1 MRIRTMSN
9 GAVRVLVSVAAIPL
23 IIGASY
29 FGKYFFLIFVL
40 AVSLISYYEFS
51 VLIKNKNISPGSPFG
66 LISVALI
73 VLNEYFKIFDNYLL
87 IFLIFALLSANELF
101 RNKGSAIINLGS
113 TMLSVSYV
121 GFFSAAL
128 INIREFYTDDIYLNG
143 GYVIISVLATIWICD
158 SAAYY
163 IGTAF
168 GKHKLFPR
176 ISPNKSWEGAA
187 AGFVF
192 AVVSMVLAKN
202 FIIDFLSW
210 NTVIGIAVVI
220 GVLGQIGDLIESLF
234 KRDAQVKDSS
244 TLIPGHGGVFDRFD
258 SLLFS
263 APFIIFLLKLFEK

>member
-1 MRIRTMSN
+1 MSN
-9 GAVRVLVSVAAIPL
+9 GVVRVLVSVAAIPL

-29 FGKYFFLIFVL
+29 FGNYFFLIFVL
-40 AVSLISYYEFS
+40 AISSISYYEFS
-51 VLIKNKNISPGSPFG
+51 VLIKNKNISPNISFG
-66 LISVALI
+66 IISVLLI
-73 VLNEYFKIFDNYLL
+73 VLNEYFKLFDNYLL
-87 IFLIFALLSANELF
+87 VLLIFAILSANELF

-113 TMLSVSYV
+113 TLLSVSYV
-121 GFFSAAL
+121 GFFSASL
-128 INIREFYTDDIYLNG
+128 ISIREFYADDIYING
-143 GYVIISVLATIWICD
+143 GYIIISVLATIWICD

-176 ISPNKSWEGAA
+176 VSPNKSWEGAA

-192 AVVSMVLAKN
+192 AVISMVLAKN
-202 FIIDFLSW
+202 FILDFLSW

-263 APFIIFLLKLFEK
+263 APFIIILLKLFEK